1 MAKEKRRRGRPPIIQ
16 NKEKIDKIIEY
27 IGDGYYIE
35 TAAALAGISKQTLY
49 NWLRLA
55 NEARGKEKKNTLE
68 TQMVEFADRV
78 EVARAQAEK
87 DLIDKIDR
95 SVKWEAAAWRLS
107 KLFPDRYTDKK
118 IVEGE
123 FKGEVTET
131 HKLSETQLKELG
143 DALARNAGD
152 LPQS

>member
-1 MAKEKRRRGRPPIIQ
+1 MAKEKKKRGRPPILQ
-16 NKEKIDKIIEY
+16 NKEKIDKIIAY

-55 NEARGKEKKNTLE
+55 NEARDKPKKNTLE
-68 TQMVEFADRV
+68 TQMIEFADRV
-78 EVARAQAEK
+78 EVARAHAEK
-87 DLIDKIDR
+87 TLIDRID
-95 SVKWEAAAWRLS
+95 SSTKWESAAWRLS

-123 FKGEVTET
+123 FKGQVTTE
-131 HKLSETQLKELG
+131 HKLTDKQLKELG
-143 DALARNAGD
+143 DALARSAGD